1 MIFSLVQSA
10 ENMPTT
16 YEWLNSAER
25 GQAGAFKIEK
35 RQRDWLLGRWTAKQV
50 IASVVGPIALHEIE
64 IANRATGEP
73 FVKCIGES
81 AGQLSISHSHGHAF
95 CAFLPDANAVLGADI
110 ELIETR
116 QPVFVA
122 DYFTIEEQK
131 RVAAASAA
139 MQSTLVTAIWSAKEA
154 ALKALHKGLS
164 VDTRSVSC
172 LIAVNASDSAEWQSF
187 TIEIDPKRL
196 PDSPNLTGS
205 WCVSNQFVL
214 TVASSLDKKE
224 HHNSLRLNA
233 FA

>member
-25 GQAGAFKIEK
+25 EKAGAFKIEK
-35 RQRDWLLGRWTAKQV
+35 RQRDWLLGRWTAKQLV
-50 IASVVGPIALHEIE
+50 ASVVGPIALRDIE
-64 IANRATGEP
+64 IANRVSGEP
-73 FVKCIGES
+73 FVKGIGES

-95 CAFLPDANAVLGADI
+95 CAFLPDDKAVLGADI

-131 RVAAASAA
+131 HVAAASAA
-139 MQSTLVTAIWSAKEA
+139 MQSTLITAIWSTKEA

-205 WCVSNQFVL
+205 WCVYNQFAL